1 MNEGIGVGKTNT
13 TRLGLRYDYDN
24 NVRLSM
30 GRAGSGN
37 SNYNTS
43 KTIANNE
50 YGYRTRQGDNTNKP
64 SLILNSQTDIS
75 NEPQQ

>member
-1 MNEGIGVGKTNT
+1 MNEGIGVGKVNGG

-30 GRAGSGN
+30 GRTTNSN

-43 KTIANNE
+43 KTIANE
-50 YGYRTRQGDNTNKP
+50 YGYWTRQDDNTSRPPLIVN
-64 SLILNSQTDIS
+64 SLTDI
-75 NEPQQ
+75 N

>member
-1 MNEGIGVGKTNT
+1 MNEGIRVGKTNT

-43 KTIANNE
+43 KMISNE
-50 YGYRTRQGDNTNKP
+50 YGYRTRQVDNINMP
-64 SLILNSQTDIS
+64 PLIVNSQTDIS